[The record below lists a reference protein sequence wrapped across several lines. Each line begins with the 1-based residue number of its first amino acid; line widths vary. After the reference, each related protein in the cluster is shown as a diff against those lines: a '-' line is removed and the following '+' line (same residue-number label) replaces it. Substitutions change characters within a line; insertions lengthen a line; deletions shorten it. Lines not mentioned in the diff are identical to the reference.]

1 MDTKKQIGGTHY
13 QMQYQPVVFINDNN
27 LSFNE
32 GNLFKYLIRHPYK
45 NGKEDLEKA
54 LHYASALTPHFKEK
68 RSFYPIL
75 GFAILND
82 MTGRHDLNLIYSFW
96 KAINTSDIN
105 EVNSF
110 KYLLQDYICTYESG
124 LY

>member
-1 MDTKKQIGGTHY
+1 MDTTKQIGGSHY
-13 QMQYQPVVFINDNN
+13 QMQYQPAVFIKDHC
-27 LSFNE
+27 LSFVE
-32 GNLFKYLIRHPYK
+32 GNIFKYLIRHPYK
-45 NGKEDLEKA
+45 KGKQDLEKA
-54 LHYASALTPHFKEK
+54 LHYASALTPHFNDK

-75 GFAILND
+75 GFITIND

-110 KYLLQDYICTYESG
+110 KYLLEDYIDGYE
-124 LY
+124 